1 MSDATSDSN
10 VEEIELDKGV
20 TGLGFN
26 IRGGID
32 NHHVENDPGIF
43 VTTVRVDGAAAK
55 DGRLAPGDKI
65 LEIDGFDL
73 RQVTH
78 ATAVKKF
85 HETSSKVLLKVERGA
100 EQRVS
105 KKAED
110 ERKSVNATDVKL
122 IPSNP
127 STTVNVSIL
136 FVCLFIVICRALG
149 AQFTGKIY

>member
-1 MSDATSDSN
+1 M
-10 VEEIELDKGV
+10 
-20 TGLGFN
+20 
-26 IRGGID
+26 
-32 NHHVENDPGIF
+32 ENDPGIF